1 MKMFLPLLALI
12 SVSMIPIAIQANSIA
27 YYRERV
33 QRLEA
38 EARRMGIEDEVGFID
53 SYFILGKKEA
63 YVAFQKE
70 LAASSEFI
78 LTHLDEITS
87 NDYQIAIIAMSTWEM
102 TRATFVAFLNAM
114 ADAVEAGKIDR
125 KFFKWAQSPTE
136 GRLSGLLVR
145 EYDKP
150 DIQGIVIRSRKI
162 FHDRPYNNDASGSLG
177 TLGQLTKL
185 CDWVFVGKVV
195 DTKGNKV
202 VAGAK
207 EEFLGGVSVT
217 LNWRGVTAPKGR
229 LHLSPGQAQ
238 RSPGLWC
245 IWPFGSVVRLN
256 TCTVVVQ
263 KCCVPRVHF
272 EFKAPLCVAPNRC
285 GEDRDE
291 TQCLRGFAQN
301 PHTQLLFL
309 G

>member
-1 MKMFLPLLALI
+1 MKPIMNRRLFFVGLLLMTFQAKAERADVVVRLPPELDMPAPKPLSPQEREQKEI
-12 SVSMIPIAIQANSIA
+12 
-27 YYRERV
+27 RER
-33 QRLEA
+33 
-38 EARRMGIEDEVGFID
+38 IN
-53 SYFILGKKEA
+53 KK
-63 YVAFQKE
+63 
-70 LAASSEFI
+70 L
-78 LTHLDEITS
+78 
-87 NDYQIAIIAMSTWEM
+87 
-102 TRATFVAFLNAM
+102 
-114 ADAVEAGKIDR
+114 
-125 KFFKWAQSPTE
+125 
-136 GRLSGLLVR
+136 
-145 EYDKP
+145 
-150 DIQGIVIRSRKI
+150 
-162 FHDRPYNNDASGSLG
+162 PYNNDASGSLG

-202 VAGAK
+202 AAGAK

>member
-38 EARRMGIEDEVGFID
+38 EARRMGIEDGVGFID

-150 DIQGIVIRSRKI
+150 DIQGIVVRSRKI
-162 FHDRPYNNDASGSLG
+162 FHDRPDLVDQYDRLLTGESRRKLEQFEAAMREDQVANSKQPRKPIVQKSASQGTLG
-177 TLGQLTKL
+177 TL
-185 CDWVFVGKVV
+185 
-195 DTKGNKV
+195 
-202 VAGAK
+202 
-207 EEFLGGVSVT
+207 SVT
-217 LNWRGVTAPKGR
+217 EARPINPSIIDRTEETLVEAPCEQTHPKKHSCR
-229 LHLSPGQAQ
+229 LVLVVLLG
-238 RSPGLWC
+238 C
-245 IWPFGSVVRLN
+245 IAILV
-256 TCTVVVQ
+256 
-263 KCCVPRVHF
+263 CV
-272 EFKAPLCVAPNRC
+272 
-285 GEDRDE
+285 
-291 TQCLRGFAQN
+291 GFL
-301 PHTQLLFL
+301 LLFCRKTQERFE
-309 G
+309 